1 MSAPPF
7 VRFYA
12 NDWFSGCAG
21 LKADER
27 GVYISI
33 CVYIWNTG
41 RRVPLD
47 DAEASRMMAINF
59 KSYQRIRDRLVV
71 LGKVTKYENGYG
83 NERAER
89 ELSSASEAVE
99 RNARRTGTPSDRS
112 DGQGKETSPQN
123 GQALTKNAEAGSAV
137 LTDGTIDHGIDHR
150 IDGTTDHGIDRQ
162 KEQQNQSPSIEP
174 EPEPNNKK
182 KVIACDPDGVKFE
195 NGSITLDASNWSF
208 WLPHFGDDAEALSL
222 ALMQASGFIQ
232 VNDRSK
238 PLAAKVGSQLAMMAR
253 AKRERDSRYKA
264 SKETNRATASTSGR
278 PGWVVE
284 KERKSA
290 AAKAAMEEVLAGLS
304 SGVSNV
310 C

>member
-1 MSAPPF
+1 MSTPPF

-12 NDWFSGCAG
+12 NDWFTGCAG

-27 GVYISI
+27 GVYVSI

-71 LGKVTKYENGYG
+71 LGKVTKHENGYG

-99 RNARRTGTPSDRS
+99 RNTRRADAAADRS
-112 DGQGKETSPQN
+112 DGQGKETPSPD
-123 GQALTKNAEAGSAV
+123 GQAPTQNAEAGSPV
-137 LTDGTIDHGIDHR
+137 LIDSMIDHTIDPMIDGTID
-150 IDGTTDHGIDRQ
+150 RQ
-162 KEQQNQSPSIEP
+162 KDKQNQTPSIES
-174 EPEPNNKK
+174 EPEPKK
-182 KVIACDPDGVKFE
+182 KVIACDPDGVRFE
-195 NGSITLDASNWSF
+195 NNAITLDASNWNF
-208 WLPHFGDDAEALSL
+208 WLPHFGGDAEALSL
-222 ALMQASGFIQ
+222 ALMQAAGFIQ

-238 PLAAKVGSQLAMMAR
+238 PLAAKVGAQLAMMAR
-253 AKRERDSRYKA
+253 AKRERDSRYQSA
-264 SKETNRATASTSGR
+264 KETNRATASTSGR

-290 AAKAAMEEVLAGLS
+290 AARAAMEEVLAGLS

-310 C
+310 S